1 MRLRNRLAIAM
12 LTAAAATGSFHA
24 QSPETE
30 AIVDR
35 AADYVADYTRD
46 FVGIVAE
53 ESYRQE
59 VRSAPER
66 DMRGFPV
73 DGPRQKRDLKS
84 DVLLVRGPVGERWMQ
99 FRDVFEVDGKPIR
112 DRAER
117 LAKLFLEPWSSAQ
130 QQVQAITAE
139 SARYNIGGI
148 SRDVNL
154 PVLAL
159 SVLDPENRPWFS
171 FTARRKN
178 DAVAGG
184 LWEIEYREER
194 GRTMIRTNH
203 GLAMPARG
211 KLTVEGGSGRILA
224 TELEADNDSV
234 RAQIGVTYRAEPA
247 VGLHMPREMREKY
260 VTTVGATIEGR
271 ATYAKFRRYQVTVDQ
286 TLKK

>member
-1 MRLRNRLAIAM
+1 MRLRNRLAIAL

-59 VRSAPER
+59 VRAAPDR
-66 DMRGFPV
+66 DLRGFPV

-178 DAVAGG
+178 DSVPGG
-184 LWEIEYREER
+184 LWELEYREER

-203 GLAMPARG
+203 GVAMPARG

-234 RAQIGVTYRAEPA
+234 RAQIGVTYRAEPT

-260 VTTVGATIEGR
+260 LTTAGSTIEGR
-271 ATYAKFRRYQVTVDQ
+271 ATYTKFRRYQVTVDQ